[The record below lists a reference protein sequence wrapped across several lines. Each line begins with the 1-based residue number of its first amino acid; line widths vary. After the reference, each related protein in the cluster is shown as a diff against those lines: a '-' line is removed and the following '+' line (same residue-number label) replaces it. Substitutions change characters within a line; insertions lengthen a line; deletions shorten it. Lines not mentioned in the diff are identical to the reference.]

1 LTEDFVIDY
10 TPELKE
16 QALVILN
23 GYRVGGLYVPPLP
36 EEHENDYIN
45 NIGCIGGV
53 NISHQPVADPSTGL
67 MFAAHS
73 RNCFAPRFLRAT
85 NGVDRD
91 NPNYPVPGEGGAT
104 PNSTPTTG
112 TTVAAYLPG
121 RSGGGLPTI
130 DGLRLFKPMDNR
142 LTAYQMNSG
151 DKTWSMAVGPT
162 PDSIKNHR
170 LLEGVDVPE
179 TGGVGWSIQMVVDDL
194 LVQTRA
200 MSDGMAQLLPDAPL
214 TLNARDKFTGEIV
227 GSVALPA
234 PGQYGMMT
242 YMHQG
247 KQYIVVQIGSTRT
260 DFPGG
265 LVAYR
270 LPD

>member
-1 LTEDFVIDY
+1 M
-10 TPELKE
+10 
-16 QALVILN
+16 VILN

-36 EEHENDYIN
+36 EEHDNDYIN
-45 NIGCIGGV
+45 NVGCLAGI
-53 NISHQPVADPSTGL
+53 NISHQPVGDPSTGM

-85 NGVDRD
+85 NGIDRD

-112 TTVAAYLPG
+112 KKVAAYLPG
-121 RSGGGLPTI
+121 RPGGLPTI
-130 DGLRLFKPMDNR
+130 DGLRLFKPMDNQ
-142 LTAYQMNSG
+142 LTAYDMNSG
-151 DKTWSMAVGPT
+151 EKAWSTAVGPT
-162 PDSIKNHR
+162 PSTIINHP
-170 LLEGVDVPE
+170 LLEGVDIPD
-179 TGGVGWSIQMVVDDL
+179 TGGAGWSIQMVVGDL
-194 LVQTRA
+194 VVQTRA
-200 MSDGMAQLLPDAPL
+200 LSDGMAQMFPDGPM
-214 TLNARDKFTGEIV
+214 TLNARDKYSGDIV

-242 YMHQG
+242 YMHRD
-247 KQYIVVQIGSTRT
+247 KHYIVVQVGSSQT
-260 DFPGG
+260 DFPGA